1 MTSFKRLIVVIKED
15 LLKGVT
21 CEPRPKQTQ
30 VRPFQAENMEVGM
43 SLEGW
48 RERKASVAKMSYGM
62 GRRDKTGW
70 Q

>member
-1 MTSFKRLIVVIKED
+1 MTSFRRLLVVIEED

-30 VRPFQAENMEVGM
+30 VRAFQAENKKLGM

-48 RERKASVAKMSYGM
+48 RERKASVARLS
-62 GRRDKTGW
+62 
-70 Q
+70 